1 MEWKLLLYWTPREM
15 DKVIL
20 EKKQLPS
27 AVGSEMSILI
37 KTFIF
42 KYISWFICS
51 DMCVLHANIQTPG
64 LRKLEKGIL
73 VKDMNSKIKTEK
85 CKEKKIH
92 LLLQLFLSLHIRLF
106 FMGSAFVV
114 ERPVDPLIE
123 IWCQWVMVAVGM
135 HPLSG
140 EACLVCGSLFT
151 SSFSVLSLCV

>member
-1 MEWKLLLYWTPREM
+1 MYWTPREM

-20 EKKQLPS
+20 EKKKLPS

-37 KTFIF
+37 ETFIF

-51 DMCVLHANIQTPG
+51 DMCVLHANIQTSG

-92 LLLQLFLSLHIRLF
+92 LVLQLFLSLHIRLF
-106 FMGSAFVV
+106 FMG
-114 ERPVDPLIE
+114 
-123 IWCQWVMVAVGM
+123 
-135 HPLSG
+135 
-140 EACLVCGSLFT
+140 
-151 SSFSVLSLCV
+151 

>member
-1 MEWKLLLYWTPREM
+1 M

-92 LLLQLFLSLHIRLF
+92 LVLQLFLSLHIRLF

-123 IWCQWVMVAVGM
+123 IWCQWVMVAVDM
-135 HPLSG
+135 PPLSG

-151 SSFSVLSLCV
+151 SSF

>member
-1 MEWKLLLYWTPREM
+1 MTNGKTISLTRRTFV
-15 DKVIL
+15 DKVVSLLFNMMSSLVIPF
-20 EKKQLPS
+20 LPRS
-27 AVGSEMSILI
+27 KRLL
-37 KTFIF
+37 
-42 KYISWFICS
+42 ISWFICS